1 MCLLFRELWKNLFN
15 EFVEGEREKRGR
27 GKERKREKRR
37 HGERGREG
45 DGGERVG

>member
-27 GKERKREKRR
+27 EKERKRERGDTK
-37 HGERGREG
+37 RGREG